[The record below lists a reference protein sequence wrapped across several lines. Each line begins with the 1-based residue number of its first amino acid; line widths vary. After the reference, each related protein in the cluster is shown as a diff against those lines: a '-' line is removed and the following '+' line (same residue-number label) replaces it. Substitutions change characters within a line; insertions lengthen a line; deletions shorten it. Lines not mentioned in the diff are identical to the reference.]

1 MNPEERQ
8 ALYDLAGIVVDIAE
22 ALRVID
28 RKLNSLLTG
37 HNALVRLIRFEGDTM
52 SAVSDAILAEDAKTV
67 ALVQSV
73 KDLINKLNNGNN
85 TLDAETQAALATLD
99 GHIGDVSQEVADAEN
114 PPAGGAT
121 QPAAGPDAGT
131 VGL

>member
-1 MNPEERQ
+1 MSLESMILNELR
-8 ALYDLAGIVVDIAE
+8 AL
-22 ALRVID
+22 D
-28 RKLNSLLTG
+28 RKVGELIRG
-37 HNALVRLIRFEGDTM
+37 HNALVRLIRFEGDSM

-121 QPAAGPDAGT
+121 QSAAGPDAGA
-131 VGL
+131 VGV